1 MMMRRTARVLA
12 ASVGVAAA
20 VTVAAPAHALPQ
32 SPQVTVFGT
41 ALCPS
46 TDPANRLT
54 ISTGFETKNALPDP
68 ESGSYSVT
76 FNQIPPTESGR
87 TPGSSVTTGPS
98 PRRSPSTGRRSVR
111 PSSAA
116 SGDPM
121 TRRFR

>member
-76 FNQIPPTESGR
+76 FNQIPPNGIRANARIVCDDGTFTKAFTINR
-87 TPGSSVTTGPS
+87 PTIGSAQL
-98 PRRSPSTGRRSVR
+98 RSFG
-111 PSSAA
+111 
-116 SGDPM
+116 
-121 TRRFR
+121 